1 MSSGQQGT
9 MRGKEAFMRNISSR
23 LGRREPLAEAPSRPF
38 IGVPDFYRERTRTQ
52 DELIDEFI
60 QSWTALSGKTLV
72 VDEAEAPQAV
82 EAYIRQLAGEL
93 GIKRISRWEHEGLE
107 KLGFDQSLNEAGI
120 EVVAWRE
127 GGADHIELG
136 GLPTGPDGNWARRSH
151 LLHAAEQCRLGV
163 VWPDCAIANT
173 STLALFSQGGK
184 GRSVSL
190 LTEAIVAVFRADQI
204 VYRMGEAF
212 ALFKKQ
218 FPNVTDMP
226 SSLNLITG
234 PSRSAD
240 IENDLTIGI
249 HGPGKVHAIILK

>member
-1 MSSGQQGT
+1 MSAAGQGT

-23 LGRREPLAEAPSRPF
+23 LGRREPLAEPPSRPF
-38 IGVPDFYRERTRTQ
+38 VGVPEFYRDRKRTQ
-52 DELIDEFI
+52 EELIDEFI
-60 QSWTALSGKTLV
+60 QSWTALSGRTLV
-72 VDEAEAPQAV
+72 VDQAEAPQAV

-93 GIKRISRWEHEGLE
+93 GIRRVSRWDHEGLE
-107 KLGFDQSLNEAGI
+107 QLGFDSGLNAAGI
-120 EVVAWRE
+120 EVVTWRE
-127 GGADHIELG
+127 GGADHVKLDS
-136 GLPTGPDGNWARRSH
+136 LPTGGEGKWAKRSH

-163 VWPDCAIANT
+163 VWPDCVIANT

-190 LTEAIVAVFRADQI
+190 LTEAIVAVFHADQL

-212 ALFKKQ
+212 TLFKQQ
-218 FPNVTDMP
+218 FPEVTEMP

-249 HGPGKVHAIILK
+249 HGPGKVHAIILR